1 MKIYM
6 KKTSYEKINGKW
18 NVVKVEEKEIT
29 EEQYHHLKYEK
40 WKGDRRTFQYDYEI
54 GARLMVKLT
63 SIEPIYK
70 EYKTVRIFTLEK

>member
-6 KKTSYEKINGKW
+6 KKTSYEKVNGKW
-18 NVVKVEEKEIT
+18 IVENVEDKEIT
-29 EEQYHHLKYEK
+29 EEQYRLLKDEK
-40 WKGDRRTFQYDYEI
+40 WQGDRRTFQYDYEI

-70 EYKTVRIFTLEK
+70 EHKSVRIFTFEK

>member
-6 KKTSYEKINGKW
+6 KKTNYEKVNGKW
-18 NVVKVEEKEIT
+18 IVEDVEDKEIT
-29 EEQYHHLKYEK
+29 EEQYKLLKEEI
-40 WKGDRRTFQYDYEI
+40 WQGDRRTFQYDYEI

-70 EYKTVRIFTLEK
+70 EYKSVRIFTFEK

>member
-63 SIEPIYK
+63 SIETIYK
-70 EYKTVRIFTLEK
+70 EYKTVRVFTFEK

>member
-6 KKTSYEKINGKW
+6 KKTNYEKVNGKW
-18 NVVKVEEKEIT
+18 IVEDVEDKEIT
-29 EEQYHHLKYEK
+29 EEQYKLLKEEK
-40 WKGDRRTFQYDYEI
+40 WQGDRRTFQYDYEI

-70 EYKTVRIFTLEK
+70 EYKSVRIFTFEK

>member
-70 EYKTVRIFTLEK
+70 EYKTVRIFTFEK

>member
-6 KKTSYEKINGKW
+6 KKTNYEKVNGKW
-18 NVVKVEEKEIT
+18 IVTKVEDKEIT
-29 EEQYHHLKYEK
+29 EEQYYHLKDEK
-40 WKGDRRTFQYDYEI
+40 WRGDRRTFQYDYEI

-70 EYKTVRIFTLEK
+70 EYKSVRIFTFEK

>member
-6 KKTSYEKINGKW
+6 KKTSYEKVNGKW
-18 NVVKVEEKEIT
+18 IVENVEEKEIT
-29 EEQYHHLKYEK
+29 EEQYRLLKDEK
-40 WKGDRRTFQYDYEI
+40 WQGDRRTFQYDYAI

-70 EYKTVRIFTLEK
+70 EYKSVRIFTFEK

>member
-6 KKTSYEKINGKW
+6 KKTNYEKVNGKW
-18 NVVKVEEKEIT
+18 IVTKVEDKEIT
-29 EEQYHHLKYEK
+29 EEQYYHLKGEK
-40 WKGDRRTFQYDYEI
+40 WQGDRRTFQYDHEI

-70 EYKTVRIFTLEK
+70 EYKSVRIFTFKK

>member
-6 KKTSYEKINGKW
+6 KKTSYEKVNGKW
-18 NVVKVEEKEIT
+18 IVTKVEDKEIT
-29 EEQYHHLKYEK
+29 EEQYYHLKDEK
-40 WKGDRRTFQYDYEI
+40 WQGDRRTFQYDYEI

-70 EYKTVRIFTLEK
+70 EYKSVRIFTFKK